1 MATRQRIKP
10 VRTDQPD
17 AGYPQSDADRQDP
30 ARDVGT
36 VYGPVNIPVG
46 AKTAELLIVVEGNST
61 IVDAPP
67 TTTIFYAIDIDDT
80 GAGAWRRRTWS
91 EAQGS
96 NGVPPRFPHAISVDF
111 SAQDI
116 GKPIRAVISNNA
128 RVRFGID
135 AGFYDA
141 DGVLMDVF

>member
-1 MATRQRIKP
+1 MAVYQRIKP

-17 AGYPQSDADRQDP
+17 AGYPQTDADRHDP
-30 ARDVGT
+30 TRNVGT
-36 VYGPVNIPVG
+36 IYGPINIPVG
-46 AKTAELLIVVEGNST
+46 AKTAELRIAVEGNNT
-61 IVDAPP
+61 IVDEPS
-67 TTTIFYAIDIDDT
+67 TTTIFYAIDVDDT

-111 SAQDI
+111 SDADI

-141 DGVLMDVF
+141 NGVLMDIF